1 MQFDFAEISAKDRYK
16 LMVSTILPR
25 PIAWVVT
32 RSAAGVVNAAPY
44 SFFNGVG
51 GDPPLISISIEG
63 KGADGR
69 KDTAVNIRESG
80 QFVVN
85 LVDEA
90 TAQAMVVTAADFA
103 PAVSETEQAGLATLP
118 SVRIAPPR
126 IAASPVA
133 FECETYQIVELPQG
147 RDLVI
152 GRIVLMHVADAAVLD
167 AAKCYVDTPSLDL
180 VGRMHAGGW
189 YTRTRDSF
197 EIPRIDAADWT
208 PPSE

>member
-51 GDPPLISISIEG
+51 GDPPLVSISIEG
-63 KGADGR
+63 KGGDGR

-85 LVDEA
+85 LVDDA
-90 TAQAMVVTAADFA
+90 TAHAMVVTAADFA
-103 PAVSETEQAGLATLP
+103 PAVSETEQAGLATTP

-126 IAASPVA
+126 ITASPVA
-133 FECETYQIVELPQG
+133 FECETYQIVELPQN

-152 GRIVLMHVADAAVLD
+152 GRILLMHVADPAVLD
-167 AAKCYVDTPSLDL
+167 AAKHYIDTPKLDL

-189 YTRTRDSF
+189 YTRTRDRF
-197 EIPRIDAADWT
+197 EIPRIDAADWKG
-208 PPSE
+208 PGE